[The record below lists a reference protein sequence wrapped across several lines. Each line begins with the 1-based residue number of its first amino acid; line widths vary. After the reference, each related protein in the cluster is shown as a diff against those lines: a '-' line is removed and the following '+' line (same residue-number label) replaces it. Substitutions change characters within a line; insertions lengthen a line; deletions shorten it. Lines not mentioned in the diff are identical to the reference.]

1 MKLIRHLPNLLTLT
15 NLFLGCMAIV
25 YIYYDHLLIVD
36 AKQNVYADMGRMEMA
51 AFVYLQL
58 RSLISSMVL

>member
-1 MKLIRHLPNLLTLT
+1 
-15 NLFLGCMAIV
+15 MAIV

-51 AFVYLQL
+51 AFLYLL